1 MLARM
6 LWSGVE
12 VTRVLVETFGV
23 GRCHI
28 GDAIRR
34 SAAYRCGVMAS
45 VSWPMCRPSRR
56 LGAIAL
62 TPSTRPIGSI
72 FMYWLFVVEARM

>member
-1 MLARM
+1 M

-12 VTRVLVETFGV
+12 VTRLLVEPFGV

-34 SAAYRCGVMAS
+34 SAAYRYGVMAS
-45 VSWPMCRPSRR
+45 VSWSMCRPSRK
-56 LGAIAL
+56 LDTIAL
-62 TPSTRPIGSI
+62 TPLTGPIGSV
-72 FMYWLFVVEARM
+72 FVYRLVVVEARM